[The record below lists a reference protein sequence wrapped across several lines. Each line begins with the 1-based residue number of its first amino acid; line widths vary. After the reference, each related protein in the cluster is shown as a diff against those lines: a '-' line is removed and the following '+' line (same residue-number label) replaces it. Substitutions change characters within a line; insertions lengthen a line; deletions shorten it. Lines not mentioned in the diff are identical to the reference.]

1 MKAIQKLNDA
11 QIIRVEYFS
20 DDVISEFIASRHSS
34 ANTEK
39 TYRNA
44 VAQLMKYFASK
55 NISEPTTADVDNF
68 INNLRG
74 AKKSA
79 STLRLYSTVTK
90 LFFSWLDRRGL
101 YKNNIA
107 ADAEPL
113 KLRKAT
119 THAKKSLSDEQ
130 AKKLLHAVKGDSLIE
145 RRDRAIIA
153 LSLQSG
159 VRTVEVE
166 RADKKDFYQDGGDWY
181 LDVQGKGRVEKDAT
195 VRIAPQVA
203 ELILSYLDLRG
214 EVADDA
220 PLFASTSRNVA
231 WTKPTEKR
239 KANSYGN
246 RLSAQSVG
254 KMIKRMMISVGIR
267 SKDKKKDDKRITPH
281 STRHYAATTAI
292 KAGVDMR
299 EVSEMLRHTSLVV
312 TAVYLHDMSVKTRRA
327 ELAVAN
333 ILFA

>member
-20 DDVISEFIASRHSS
+20 DDVINEFIASRHSS
-34 ANTEK
+34 ANTNK

-55 NISEPTTADVDNF
+55 GISAPTTTDVDAF
-68 INNLRG
+68 INKLRG
-74 AKKSA
+74 EKKSA

-90 LFFSWLDRRGL
+90 LFFSWLERRGL
-101 YKNNIA
+101 YKNVA
-107 ADAEPL
+107 ADTEPL

-166 RADKKDFYQDGGDWY
+166 RADIADFYQDGGDWY
-181 LDVQGKGRVEKDAT
+181 LDVQGKGRVQKDAT
-195 VRIAPQVA
+195 VRIAQPVA

-220 PLFASTSRNVA
+220 PLFASTSRN
-231 WTKPTEKR
+231 
-239 KANSYGN
+239 NSKYGN

-254 KMIKRMMISVGIR
+254 KMIKRMMISVGIN
-267 SKDKKKDDKRITPH
+267 DKKITAH
-281 STRHYAATTAI
+281 STRHFAATTAI

-312 TAVYLHDMSVKTRRA
+312 TAVYLHDLSVKTRRA

-333 ILFA
+333 VLFS